1 MYRSPSAIVGLIGS
15 AIVAAFLLGDALVR
29 AGLGTTLLLAPWV
42 LLLLWAVY
50 VAAFASVVATDDDG
64 ITVQNFLR
72 RTRVP
77 WGEVADIALRYQLV
91 VTTREGRRVTAF
103 GGPVSGRAWRRS
115 GDADGRRM
123 PAALRDT
130 DTIRDR
136 WETAAPTPDGARV
149 VRSWDIPA
157 LIALVILVAG
167 AVTASL
173 IVAGSAPA

>member
-1 MYRSPSAIVGLIGS
+1 VYRSPSAVVGLIAS
-15 AIVAAFLLGDALVR
+15 AIVAAFLLGDVLIR
-29 AGLGTTLLLAPWV
+29 AGFGTTLLIAPWV

-50 VAAFASVVATDDDG
+50 VAAFASVVVTDDDG

-77 WGEVADIALRYQLV
+77 WGQVTDIALRYQLV
-91 VTTREGRRVTAF
+91 VTTRDGRRVTAF

-123 PAALRDT
+123 PTALRDT
-130 DTIRDR
+130 DSIRDR
-136 WETAAPTPDGARV
+136 WEAADVTPDGGRV

-157 LIALVILVAG
+157 LVVLVILVAG

-173 IVAGSAPA
+173 IVAGSTSA